1 MSKKAAWYSMLTP
14 IVISLVVLTV
24 VLIISGQASLQI
36 FVVLV
41 AAVLI
46 GSIGGAI
53 TRALIERR
61 RGGS

>member
-1 MSKKAAWYSMLTP
+1 MSKKASWYSMLTP

-24 VLIISGQASLQI
+24 VLIISGQASLEI
-36 FVVLV
+36 FAVLV

-46 GSIGGAI
+46 GSVGGAI

>member
-1 MSKKAAWYSMLTP
+1 MSKKASWYSMLTP
-14 IVISLVVLTV
+14 IVIVLAILTV
-24 VLIISGQASLQI
+24 VLILSGQASLEI
-36 FVVLV
+36 FAVLV

-46 GSIGGAI
+46 GSVGGAI

>member
-1 MSKKAAWYSMLTP
+1 MLPP